1 MFDVFKTA
9 EFKRALKFYIEEVK
23 NNSKHFLISMS
34 SAVIWCFLVVLHPYF
49 IKRIVDDGIVANNQ
63 QTIVVFISFLIVI
76 GYIRAASIGIRRY
89 FSMSVSFNVEAEIRN
104 SIFGHMQKLAFKYHD
119 KVPTGELMAR
129 ASSDASQVRLAFAIA
144 PLATANVFLLLIF

>member
-63 QTIVVFISFLIVI
+63 QTIIVFISFLIVI

-104 SIFGHMQKLAFKYHD
+104 SILVFQCTFRIRVLGRSRDSVRCHKDKRVRKMILIRVWLKLEFES
-119 KVPTGELMAR
+119 G
-129 ASSDASQVRLAFAIA
+129 
-144 PLATANVFLLLIF
+144 